1 MDTLRVG
8 HLSTFY
14 HTSMVIQAMPEI
26 MKDLTV
32 RIHWKLF
39 GTGPAIVEAF
49 ERDEIDL
56 AYIGLP
62 PAVIGISRGVDIIC
76 VAGGHVEGTVISSHS
91 NADGYPETDDLPYIL
106 SQFKRIGVPGKGS
119 IHDII
124 IADLINTHGVKAEIL
139 NMAWA
144 DEVLEAFI
152 HGHVDA
158 VVGTPALA
166 EAVIYYGGGRIVYP
180 PQRLWPDNPSYGI
193 LVKMRLLKEYRHYIK
208 EFLLLHE
215 RASWLIR
222 NRPVDVADSVADL
235 LRLVDKKF
243 VLETLM
249 ISPHYC
255 ADITDGY
262 INCTMKL
269 TERMR
274 SLWYIDSAFKVTDIF
289 DLEIIREIHPEPAH
303 YREAIKT

>member
-8 HLSTFY
+8 HLSTLY
-14 HTSMVIQAMPEI
+14 HTSIVIQAMPEI
-26 MKDLTV
+26 MKDLSLKIRWT
-32 RIHWKLF
+32 LF

-49 ERDEIDL
+49 QRDEIDL

-91 NADGYPETDDLPYIL
+91 KVVGYPETKDLHYIL

-124 IADLINTHGVKAEIL
+124 ITDLINTHGVKAEIL

-152 HGHVDA
+152 YGHVDA

-180 PQRLWPDNPSYGI
+180 PNRLWPDNPSYGI
-193 LVKMRLLKEYRHYIK
+193 LVKRRLLKAYRDYIK

-222 NRPVDVADSVADL
+222 NKPVDVATSVAEL
-235 LRLVDKKF
+235 LRLVDKTF
-243 VLETLM
+243 VLETLL

-255 ADITDGY
+255 ADITEGY

-269 TERMR
+269 TERMN
-274 SLWYIDSAFKVTDIF
+274 LLGYIDREFKETDIF
-289 DLEIIREIHPEPAH
+289 DLEIIREIHPEADH
-303 YREAIKT
+303 YREAVKI

>member
-8 HLSTFY
+8 HLSTLY
-14 HTSMVIQAMPEI
+14 HTSIVIQAMPE
-26 MKDLTV
+26 MMEDLSLSM
-32 RIHWKLF
+32 RWRLF

-49 ERDEIDL
+49 QRNEIDL

-76 VAGGHVEGTVISSHS
+76 VAGGHVEGTVISSHGK
-91 NADGYPETDDLPYIL
+91 AVGYPETDDLPYIL

-180 PQRLWPDNPSYGI
+180 PHRLWSDNPSYGI
-193 LVKMRLLKEYRHYIK
+193 LVRRRLLKEYRDHIK

-222 NRPVDVADSVADL
+222 NKPVDVAASVADL

-243 VLETLM
+243 VLETIR

-269 TERMR
+269 TERMK
-274 SLWYIDSAFKVTDIF
+274 SLGYIEGEFKETDIF

-303 YREAIKT
+303 YRDAIKI

>member
-8 HLSTFY
+8 HLSTLY
-14 HTSMVIQAMPEI
+14 HTSIVIQAMPEI
-26 MKDLTV
+26 MKDLPLK
-32 RIHWKLF
+32 IKWMLF

-49 ERDEIDL
+49 QRDEIDL

-62 PAVIGISRGVDIIC
+62 PAVIGISRGIDIIC
-76 VAGGHVEGTVISSHS
+76 IAGGHVEGTVLSSHGK
-91 NADGYPETDDLPYIL
+91 AIGYPESDDLAHIL

-119 IHDII
+119 IHDLII
-124 IADLINTHGVKAEIL
+124 TDLINTHGVKAEIL

-166 EAVIYYGGGRIVYP
+166 EAVIHYGGGKIIYP
-180 PQRLWPDNPSYGI
+180 PHRLWPDNPSYGI
-193 LVKMRLLKEYRHYIK
+193 LVKKTLLNDYRDYIK

-215 RASWLIR
+215 RASWLLRKRTYEVASSIAELLKI
-222 NRPVDVADSVADL
+222 VDSD
-235 LRLVDKKF
+235 F
-243 VLETLM
+243 VLETIR

-255 ADITDGY
+255 GCITREY

-269 TERMR
+269 TERMK
-274 SLWYIDSAFKVTDIF
+274 SLGYIDRGLTEAEIF
-289 DLEIIREIHPEPAH
+289 DLSLIEAIHPEHNH
-303 YREAIKT
+303 YREPLEA